1 MPLSNYQRARLLR
14 IMFQGETYVNDDIM
28 YLCLA
33 TREIDPDE
41 VFTVVDEA
49 DYEGYARVSIAS
61 DDGNW
66 VLLAGEDGIENV
78 QAIQFPRVVSGINV
92 IVSFVL
98 VDSEIIGTGNVLAIG
113 TLSAYANLNPSD
125 DPTFDAG
132 DVSLKFGG

>member
-1 MPLSNYQRARLLR
+1 MPLSNYQRARMLR
-14 IMFQGETYVNDDIM
+14 AMFQGETYINDDTM

-33 TREIDPDE
+33 IREIDSDE

-49 DYEGYARVSIAS
+49 DYEGYARMSIAS

-66 VLLAGEDGIENV
+66 ALLTEEDGIENV
-78 QAIQFPRVVSGINV
+78 QTIQFPKVISGINV

-98 VDSEIIGTGNVLAIG
+98 TDSEAIGGGNVLAIG

-125 DPTFDAG
+125 DPTFGVG